1 VLSIVWFA
9 GNPSLTSWARARDRP
24 VAISARRAI
33 ILPDGKGAV
42 LTMVNTFTREVL
54 KPFSVT
60 RSHTQAGA
68 RSPGSGVGIVFKVSD
83 TGLMH
88 VKELSPG
95 GAASESK
102 QIKIFDQLISINN
115 EGITGKTL
123 DEVTQRVLGLY
134 GSRVCLGLRRRLGNG
149 SEMKFEVSLI
159 RGKKATQDDQQGGIK
174 PKEKTQGTGFA
185 SQQGGISPKEKT
197 REKSDAEAR
206 LNLKPSAPPWEDVSF
221 SATEQQC
228 SARAFPL
235 VNDARELTVLQ
246 ELTSGSYK
254 TVSKA
259 QWSPSGAKPRIV
271 ALLVPRFGYTLRPEK
286 DTFEKLGRHPYLTQL
301 LATTASRAGQA
312 CLITEFAEHGSVDMY
327 LRQQEAHGVVVTS
340 EVLLTAASQICD
352 GMAQLA
358 LYDVIHR
365 ELAAR
370 NVLVFQMHPSDHRLV
385 TVKITDYGL
394 AVHGSCVSTNQQ
406 RLSTKG
412 EECVP
417 VRWTA
422 PEAIAHHRYNQQS
435 DVFSFGVMMW
445 ELWEMGAVPWADYL
459 DPEVAQLLKQGK
471 RLDQPEA
478 CPDEVFSIMKACWA
492 DNPSRRPPFL
502 SLRTQL
508 QDALKQVSAAE
519 QGPTCVVCLTRAPSM
534 ALFPCRHRC
543 LCASADCQKAIRS
556 KCPICRL
563 AVDSI
568 QKIYDCG
575 GPDLDSKEGG
585 QGDGRRGEEERRRR
599 KQTMEGRMQRERE
612 EQAAARRAHA
622 EERELA
628 GGRAGRARAAG
639 AGAAGAAGAAGRQGE
654 RCAGGAQVDFASQ
667 SRGLPSSSQSSQA
680 SLQST
685 PLPASLFPG
694 NSPSPLAD
702 SESGREEEER
712 HLVHAVLQW

>member
-1 VLSIVWFA
+1 M
-9 GNPSLTSWARARDRP
+9 LTQLLGVADPRKKSDSRRP
-24 VAISARRAI
+24 GMFRRACCYTCCSM
-33 ILPDGKGAV
+33 LD
-42 LTMVNTFTREVL
+42 TD
-54 KPFSVT
+54 
-60 RSHTQAGA
+60 
-68 RSPGSGVGIVFKVSD
+68 VS
-83 TGLMH
+83 
-88 VKELSPG
+88 
-95 GAASESK
+95 
-102 QIKIFDQLISINN
+102 
-115 EGITGKTL
+115 
-123 DEVTQRVLGLY
+123 
-134 GSRVCLGLRRRLGNG
+134 
-149 SEMKFEVSLI
+149 
-159 RGKKATQDDQQGGIK
+159 QQGGIK

-197 REKSDAEAR
+197 LEKSDAEAR

-221 SATEQQC
+221 SATEQHC

-568 QKIYDCG
+568 QKIYD
-575 GPDLDSKEGG
+575 
-585 QGDGRRGEEERRRR
+585 
-599 KQTMEGRMQRERE
+599 
-612 EQAAARRAHA
+612 
-622 EERELA
+622 
-628 GGRAGRARAAG
+628 
-639 AGAAGAAGAAGRQGE
+639 
-654 RCAGGAQVDFASQ
+654 
-667 SRGLPSSSQSSQA
+667 
-680 SLQST
+680 
-685 PLPASLFPG
+685 
-694 NSPSPLAD
+694 
-702 SESGREEEER
+702 
-712 HLVHAVLQW
+712 W